1 MHRPRIGIPLCLDDR
16 ERWRP
21 GREYLYI
28 DRRYADAIS
37 AAGGQPLHVPIGP
50 DPAAVIATLDGLLI
64 PGGDDFPSERPLPP
78 DVRLDLVPEVQR
90 QFDAA
95 LLEAARQSGLPVL
108 GICYGMQ
115 LLALTAG
122 GELEPHLPSST
133 RFGNALPIEHRM
145 PQDEPHP
152 IQDRIP
158 EDERH
163 LIEHRIPED
172 ERHLIEHRIPE
183 DERHLI
189 EHRIPEDERH
199 PIEVEPEGRLAE
211 AIGPGAKRVNSL
223 HHQAVLSTGGN
234 HRVVARS
241 PDGLIEAIE
250 LRDRD
255 ATRWEVGVQ
264 WHPEKQPGR
273 ESDALFD
280 AFVAAARTRAVAGG
294 SD

>member
-1 MHRPRIGIPLCLDDR
+1 MHRPRIGIPLCLDVR

-37 AAGGQPLHVPIGP
+37 AAGGQPLHVPVGP
-50 DPAAVIATLDGLLI
+50 DPAAVITTLDGLLI

-133 RFGNALPIEHRM
+133 RFGNALPIEHR
-145 PQDEPHP
+145 
-152 IQDRIP
+152 IP

-163 LIEHRIPED
+163 PIEHRIPED
-172 ERHLIEHRIPE
+172 ERHP
-183 DERHLI
+183 I

-223 HHQAVLSTGGN
+223 HHQAVLSTGGD